1 MTLALRSYRQ
11 ISIEGAQKRKYL
23 SIGRALSL
31 SYIFLLSI
39 TDRCVLTRFTP
50 ADKKRVMN
58 QLKLNMPCSR
68 VESVVYNS
76 CRDMYLLVSD
86 ETKSKDDITDGL
98 ARIRIETG
106 NKDIKMITNT
116 VTDLLPRFLNSNH
129 SLSRQQGEAT
139 HIINLVRPYI
149 DHILISKL
157 EAVKS
162 E

>member
-1 MTLALRSYRQ
+1 
-11 ISIEGAQKRKYL
+11 
-23 SIGRALSL
+23 
-31 SYIFLLSI
+31 
-39 TDRCVLTRFTP
+39 
-50 ADKKRVMN
+50 
-58 QLKLNMPCSR
+58 
-68 VESVVYNS
+68 
-76 CRDMYLLVSD
+76 MYLLVSD

-98 ARIRIETG
+98 VRIRIETG

-157 EAVKS
+157 DSVKS
-162 E
+162 EWSTYGT